1 MKTGRKNKIIKLTHV
16 YHRGINAVALIFS
29 YDCELIEIAKKK
41 LKAKWSNTRR
51 FWYIEERPNAVDD
64 VLKAYR
70 NIAWIDYTGLKGIIL
85 RQQVLNDIGVNVL
98 KSYIDELKRRN
109 YSENTIKTYVN
120 LFEKFVR
127 RFNNK
132 PL

>member
-1 MKTGRKNKIIKLTHV
+1 M
-16 YHRGINAVALIFS
+16 
-29 YDCELIEIAKKK
+29 IEIAKKK